1 MQQSTIAL
9 RVSAIRAALDISYP
23 HTQPRQMR
31 HVNNSNPAF
40 CLGDLHAAVAH
51 AKWTAAAAQQD
62 VTEKNFPSATI
73 SLEWLEEF
81 IVANDIRITVEA

>member
-9 RVSAIRAALDISYP
+9 MVATIRTALDRSYP

-31 HVNNSNPAF
+31 HVNISRPAF

-51 AKWTAAAAQQD
+51 AKWTACAAQQD
-62 VTEKNFPSATI
+62 VTDSNMPSATLL
-73 SLEWLEEF
+73 LEWLQEF
-81 IVANDIRITVEA
+81 IVANDIHIAVEA